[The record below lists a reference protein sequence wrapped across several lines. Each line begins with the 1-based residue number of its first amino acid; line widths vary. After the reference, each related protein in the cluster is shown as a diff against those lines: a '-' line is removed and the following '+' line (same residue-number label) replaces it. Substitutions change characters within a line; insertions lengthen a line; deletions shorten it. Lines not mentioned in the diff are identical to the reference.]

1 MTAKYQAFRTLSD
14 GNRELTITKVM
25 PNFEGAMESIF
36 YLVEYM
42 NRQDEPFDGFAGFSQ
57 GIYTVMMM
65 YKVQ

>member
-1 MTAKYQAFRTLSD
+1 
-14 GNRELTITKVM
+14 M